1 MVWFFGTPW
10 ASLCQSVFQTESI
23 FPAQNLHFI
32 SSSSLRLVY
41 ITKLA
46 LAVSFV
52 NRAMPTFPT
61 QQHGLMGYLWSLTC
75 RTSCRGTLPPDQ
87 PCLCCLLKC
96 WSCVRCCHNGLW
108 CWEGSGEGGG
118 WPGTMAALG
127 RHPHCLSWS
136 GQSRA
141 ANTIKVR
148 NTGTMKATKMFNAV
162 AENDWNL

>member
-1 MVWFFGTPW
+1 MVWFFCTPR

-32 SSSSLRLVY
+32 FSSSLRLVY

-46 LAVSFV
+46 LPVSFV
-52 NRAMPTFPT
+52 NRAMPTLPT
-61 QQHGLMGYLWSLTC
+61 QQHRLTGYLWSLTC

-87 PCLCCLLKC
+87 LCLCCLLKC
-96 WSCVRCCHNGLW
+96 WFCAHCRHNGLC
-108 CWEGSGEGGG
+108 CWEWSGEGGG
-118 WPGTMAALG
+118 WPGTTAGLS
-127 RHPHCLSWS
+127 RRPQCLSRS

-148 NTGTMKATKMFNAV
+148 NAKTMRATKMFNTV